1 MQEKNELFGRLDKIK
16 KEVTALR
23 DSLNELDQQKE
34 SWFQK
39 KEEYGKKIRHLIIQV
54 KEKRNQRDS
63 LTKKVKED
71 KEKRN
76 SINKKIKDSISE
88 IKNLNEEKSS
98 LTKKRSVNISP
109 SKIKAEIDRLE
120 VKLETEAMSFEKEQG
135 IVKGIKLLKK
145 RFDEAKFLNDVSE
158 KNNDLSREIS
168 NFKKESESFHQ
179 TIQKTAKESQSVHE
193 ELITNSKEID
203 ELRLKEREAFSKFFE
218 FKKKFAE
225 ANNALKGKLK
235 DFSDVNSEIHKI
247 KHEKEEKI
255 IRDKEEFI
263 QEKIRKGQ
271 KLTNEDLLIFQ
282 TAGK

>member
-54 KEKRNQRDS
+54 KEKRN
-63 LTKKVKED
+63 
-71 KEKRN
+71 

-98 LTKKRSVNISP
+98 LTKKRSVNIYP

-145 RFDEAKFLNDVSE
+145 KFD
-158 KNNDLSREIS
+158 
-168 NFKKESESFHQ
+168 
-179 TIQKTAKESQSVHE
+179 
-193 ELITNSKEID
+193 
-203 ELRLKEREAFSKFFE
+203 
-218 FKKKFAE
+218 
-225 ANNALKGKLK
+225 
-235 DFSDVNSEIHKI
+235 
-247 KHEKEEKI
+247 
-255 IRDKEEFI
+255 
-263 QEKIRKGQ
+263 
-271 KLTNEDLLIFQ
+271 
-282 TAGK
+282 